1 MLEAMVVNYRHMSE
15 EYGKRVGMDVR
26 KIVTEDDVRDIATGL
41 IDTVDHQTGVR
52 GLWKKVESEIN
63 GRILASICAAGERMP

>member
-1 MLEAMVVNYRHMSE
+1 
-15 EYGKRVGMDVR
+15 MDVR